1 VRRDIENLLE
11 TKDNTPHCQIKGR
24 MIDGQSPPNLMSAT
38 PVVAAS
44 RNAAKKAGLALWMER
59 VLEECDRTGADLA
72 ADPVHDLRVALRRC
86 RSLADGLL
94 VMDPNPAWKEMKRA
108 GKRLF
113 SQLGDLRDAQVM
125 EEWVH
130 RFGQPN
136 DPVTSILL
144 QFLAGR
150 EAQLKQQAALALQEF
165 DRKQWRRWIA
175 SLPRRAARMR
185 MGSPLFKHLAL
196 ERWTEAYELHRR
208 ALRNRSQLAFH
219 RLRIGLKRF
228 RYIVENFL
236 PEQHAAWSDDLKE
249 LQDLLGEVHDLDVLW
264 ATALRIN
271 ALPDD
276 DTRSR
281 WHARIIEERSRRIE
295 KYRQKMLGQ
304 SSLWRVWRAELP
316 IGKQIESAALSRLKL
331 WASFLDPDFKHSIH
345 VARLAL
351 QLYDGL
357 PVRHR
362 PADSEAGDHR
372 SILQVAALLHNVG
385 RSKNEKGHHKATYN
399 LIQGLT
405 PPLSWSEEKIRLAGI
420 VARYHRGALPG
431 AGQKTLVGLT
441 PGRRQTVLQ
450 LAGILR
456 LASAF
461 DSERNGRIQRLE
473 VREQNG
479 FLLVAAQGYS
489 ARDSM
494 AESVAAARHLLEVVY
509 RRPVMVKPLREHRKT
524 GN

>member
-1 VRRDIENLLE
+1 
-11 TKDNTPHCQIKGR
+11 
-24 MIDGQSPPNLMSAT
+24 MSAT
-38 PVVAAS
+38 PVVAAA
-44 RNAAKKAGLALWMER
+44 RNAPKKAGLAFWMER
-59 VLEECDRTGADLA
+59 VLEECDRTGMNLA

-86 RSLADGLL
+86 RSIADGLL
-94 VMDPNPAWKEMKRA
+94 GMDPNPAWKEMKRA

-113 SQLGDLRDAQVM
+113 SQLGELRDAQVM
-125 EEWVH
+125 EEWV
-130 RFGQPN
+130 RRLGDPD
-136 DPVTSILL
+136 DPVTSRLL
-144 QFLAGR
+144 QYLASR

-165 DRKQWRRWIA
+165 DRKQWRRWIT

-185 MGSPLFKHLAL
+185 TGSALFKHLAL
-196 ERWTEAYELHRR
+196 ERWTEACELHRR

-264 ATALRIN
+264 ATALRIK
-271 ALPDD
+271 APPDN

-281 WHARIIEERSRRIE
+281 WHARIIEERTLRIE
-295 KYRQKMLGQ
+295 KYREKMLGDA
-304 SSLWRVWRAELP
+304 SLWRVWRAELP
-316 IGKQIESAALSRLKL
+316 LGKQIESAALSRLKL

-357 PVRHR
+357 PVKQP
-362 PADSEAGDHR
+362 PADSEPKDQR

-385 RSKNEKGHHKATYN
+385 RSKNEKGHHKTTYN
-399 LIQGLT
+399 LVRRLT
-405 PPLSWSEEKIRLAGI
+405 PPLSWSEEKMRLAGV

-431 AGQKTLVGLT
+431 AGQKTLLGLSASQ
-441 PGRRQTVLQ
+441 RQSVLQ

-456 LASAF
+456 LANAF
-461 DSERNGRIQRLE
+461 DSERDGRIQRLE

-479 FLLVAAQGYS
+479 FLEIAAQGYS
-489 ARDSM
+489 PRDRT

-509 RRPVMVKPLREHRKT
+509 RRPVMVKPLKPPSLR
-524 GN
+524 